1 MASKPAFLAAL
12 LIGMAVGTPAFG
24 GEEKNTRLEKLG
36 EEYVA
41 AQFAFDQEA
50 IKRLTTPNFV
60 EISPKGEIDERASVI
75 AFYAPEKR
83 TAAPPYK
90 VGDSKVRVSGMS
102 AVITQVV
109 TIGIEPRAMSLS
121 QSLAATR
128 VGSKWLL
135 ASSQSTPQPRKT
147 GEK

>member
-1 MASKPAFLAAL
+1 MSACDLWQVRDAHYRGYSILIGLMECAMGSKPAFLAAL

-60 EISPKGEIDERASVI
+60 EISPKG
-75 AFYAPEKR
+75 
-83 TAAPPYK
+83 
-90 VGDSKVRVSGMS
+90 
-102 AVITQVV
+102 
-109 TIGIEPRAMSLS
+109 
-121 QSLAATR
+121 
-128 VGSKWLL
+128 
-135 ASSQSTPQPRKT
+135 
-147 GEK
+147 